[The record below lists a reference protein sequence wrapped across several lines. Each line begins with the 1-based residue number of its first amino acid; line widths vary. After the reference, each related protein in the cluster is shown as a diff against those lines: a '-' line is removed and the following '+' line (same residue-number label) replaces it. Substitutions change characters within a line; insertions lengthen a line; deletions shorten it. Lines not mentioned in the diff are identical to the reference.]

1 MASWRDFGG
10 RASCLPREWD
20 GRPARHPWN
29 GTTGGTPVPLSN
41 PVAMV
46 PRGLK
51 LVSRFA
57 LLALL
62 LTLAACSKSPL
73 FSDLNES
80 EADQIVAV
88 LLDKDIQCDKVA
100 GKEGAWVVNIDK
112 KDFPRAVA
120 ILDSEGLPRDR
131 FKSMGDIFQKSG
143 LVSTPSEERIRFMY
157 ALSQELGQTIE
168 KFDGVVTSRVHI
180 ALSVSDSSET
190 PRPASAAV
198 FIKYRPG
205 YDLESVKPDIKNLVS
220 KSVEGLAYDNVTVM
234 LEPSL
239 TVVPTPVNATAK
251 AASTQISWTN
261 PQTILVAALA
271 SVPLLLVIVFL
282 LLRRRKSGG
291 QAHGE
296 KLHELANTGR

>member
-1 MASWRDFGG
+1 MA
-10 RASCLPREWD
+10 AVAD
-20 GRPARHPWN
+20 GRSGQSGQDGPSRRSIGSRKSILSTKTLAR
-29 GTTGGTPVPLSN
+29 L
-41 PVAMV
+41 
-46 PRGLK
+46 
-51 LVSRFA
+51 A

-62 LTLAACSKSPL
+62 LTLTACAKSPL

-120 ILDSEGLPRDR
+120 ILDSAGLPRDR

-168 KFDGVVTSRVHI
+168 KFDGVVTARVHI
-180 ALSVSDSSET
+180 ALSENDSGET

-205 YDLESVKPDIKNLVS
+205 YDLESVKPDIKNLVA

-234 LEPSL
+234 LVPGL
-239 TVVPTPVNATAK
+239 PVAPTPANPAAK
-251 AASTQISWTN
+251 TASTQLSWTN
-261 PQTILVAALA
+261 PQIILVAALA
-271 SVPLLLVIVFL
+271 SVPLLLVIGFL
-282 LLRRRKSGG
+282 LFRRRKGGG

-296 KLHELANTGR
+296 KLHQLANTDR